1 MQEPPPPPSSESSS
15 STDFAP
21 EDPTATAATG
31 AASDGPIQTPR
42 GPGTLFGRYVVQ
54 EELGK
59 GGMSVVYAAYDPELD
74 RRVAL
79 KVVRADRLTTQ
90 HRARLHREAQ
100 ALARL
105 SHPNV
110 VTVFDAGDV
119 GNETFVAMELISG
132 KSLRHWVETTR
143 TYREILRVMLAAGRG
158 LAAAHAAGIIHRD
171 VKPDNIVISDAG
183 VVKLVDFGLARDL
196 GDRSLDSHDSS
207 DSGEFSS
214 SSMLES
220 GSLRPLENIT
230 QLGHV
235 VGTPAYMAPELRA
248 RRTDADQRSDQ
259 FSYCATLYEALYRQ
273 RPFHVSRKQALD
285 PAEQLTVIDKPSK
298 RTAEIR
304 TMAAAPPKDTDVPGW
319 LQNVITRGLAAD
331 APHRYPTM
339 DALLKALDR
348 DPQRTRRR
356 IGLAVAAIATL
367 VGGTAAITHAVTPSH
382 TATPTCSDG
391 ADRIDALWNP
401 KTRSALAASARA
413 RGLPW
418 ADTAIAAFAHDAEKY
433 SLRWRTMRIEAC
445 TATRIRG
452 EQSEEALDLRM
463 ACLDRHL
470 AGFGAL
476 VSVLGDPST
485 DADSLRR
492 AGDAVDELPAL
503 DECNNAVR
511 LRQVVRPPDDPA
523 VAAQVT
529 QIEGDLAR
537 LGALYAVGD
546 VARAAPLGERVVAA
560 ARATGY
566 APVLA
571 RALYWLGR
579 TVADRGSADAL
590 GLYDETFTAALAA
603 GDDAMAADAAAR
615 IAQEELFSAELTQ
628 FDHWKRTAL
637 ALSARTN
644 SEEIELFVDQ
654 LACMSNHWT
663 GKIQTRLACLRAL
676 AEKRERL
683 GRPTEWL
690 VTTLG
695 LAATESGHPAEAIT
709 WLEKG
714 VELSRTENG
723 ADHPRTL
730 EMRGHLCRGL
740 DEAGEDE
747 RAVAE
752 CSDALERL
760 QRIAPD
766 DVALVSMLQAY
777 LASAEKDLGHI
788 DRARELLTKV
798 AAGPDHEQAL
808 DAKAMLAAFDEAR
821 GGDAKAVVAQRRQSL
836 AAAIELYG
844 RFDPHHP
851 NIIAE
856 RHELGVALMAA
867 GDNQGAADELARADA
882 DADPVE
888 MNPLALARLRN
899 ARSRAIAGSHGDRQ
913 LALDLATSARTL
925 FAGAPST
932 KQFADEIAGLDRWI
946 AELEKP
952 LSPPSK

>member
-1 MQEPPPPPSSESSS
+1 
-15 STDFAP
+15 
-21 EDPTATAATG
+21 
-31 AASDGPIQTPR
+31 
-42 GPGTLFGRYVVQ
+42 
-54 EELGK
+54 
-59 GGMSVVYAAYDPELD
+59 
-74 RRVAL
+74 
-79 KVVRADRLTTQ
+79 
-90 HRARLHREAQ
+90 
-100 ALARL
+100 
-105 SHPNV
+105 
-110 VTVFDAGDV
+110 
-119 GNETFVAMELISG
+119 
-132 KSLRHWVETTR
+132 
-143 TYREILRVMLAAGRG
+143 
-158 LAAAHAAGIIHRD
+158 
-171 VKPDNIVISDAG
+171 
-183 VVKLVDFGLARDL
+183 
-196 GDRSLDSHDSS
+196 
-207 DSGEFSS
+207 
-214 SSMLES
+214 
-220 GSLRPLENIT
+220 
-230 QLGHV
+230 
-235 VGTPAYMAPELRA
+235 
-248 RRTDADQRSDQ
+248 
-259 FSYCATLYEALYRQ
+259 
-273 RPFHVSRKQALD
+273 
-285 PAEQLTVIDKPSK
+285 
-298 RTAEIR
+298 
-304 TMAAAPPKDTDVPGW
+304 
-319 LQNVITRGLAAD
+319 
-331 APHRYPTM
+331 M

-356 IGLAVAAIATL
+356 IGLAVAATATI
-367 VGGTAAITHAVTPSH
+367 VGATAAITSAVTPQH
-382 TATPTCSDG
+382 TTAPTCSDG
-391 ADRIDALWNP
+391 ADRIAALWNP
-401 KTRSALAASARA
+401 RIQTTLTASARA

-418 ADTAIAAFAHDAEKY
+418 ADTAIAAFAHDAERY

-445 TATRIRG
+445 TATHIRG
-452 EQSEEALDLRM
+452 EQSQEALDLRM

-476 VSVLGDPST
+476 VSVLGDPNT
-485 DADSLRR
+485 DADALRR
-492 AGDAVDELPAL
+492 AGDAVEELPAL
-503 DECNNAVR
+503 DECSDAVR

-529 QIEGDLAR
+529 SIEGDLAR

-615 IAQEELFSAELTQ
+615 IAQEELFGARLSE

-695 LAATESGHPAEAIT
+695 LAATESGHPAEAIK

-730 EMRGHLCRGL
+730 EMRAHLCRGL

-766 DVALVSMLQAY
+766 DVGLLSMLEAY

-798 AAGPDHEQAL
+798 AAGPDQEQAL
-808 DAKAMLAAFDEAR
+808 DAKAVLAAFDGAR
-821 GGDAKAVVAQRRQSL
+821 GGDVKAVVAQRRESL
-836 AAAIELYG
+836 AAAIEMYG

-856 RHELGVALMAA
+856 RHELGVALLAA
-867 GDNQGAADELARADA
+867 GDAKGAAEELARADA
-882 DADPVE
+882 DADPTE
-888 MNPLALARLRN
+888 ISPLSLARMRN
-899 ARSRAIAGSHGDRQ
+899 VRSRAIVKANGDRT
-913 LALDLATSARTL
+913 LALELARNARTIL
-925 FAGAPST
+925 ADAPAT
-932 KQFADEIAGLDRWI
+932 KQFNEEREGLDRWI
-946 AELEKP
+946 AELEA
-952 LSPPSK
+952 PPRPSRDGPDGRIETGATK